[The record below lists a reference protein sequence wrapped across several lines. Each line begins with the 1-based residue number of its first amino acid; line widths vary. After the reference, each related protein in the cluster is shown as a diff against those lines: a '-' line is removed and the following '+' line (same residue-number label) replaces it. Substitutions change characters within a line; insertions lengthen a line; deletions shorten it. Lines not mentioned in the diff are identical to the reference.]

1 MNEIQ
6 YVRQHDS
13 MECGI
18 SCLSMVCKKFDKEYD
33 TSELYKICKATKE
46 GVSLKAI
53 AETARSIGLDSVSV
67 QITLDELMSNKLCS
81 ISHWNQNPACKNT
94 LHRTCGQE

>member
-13 MECGI
+13 MECDI
-18 SCLSMVCKKFDKEYD
+18 SCLSMVCKKINKEYD
-33 TSELYKICKATKE
+33 TSELYKICTATKD

-53 AETARSIGLDSVSV
+53 AETARSVGLGSVFV
-67 QITLDELMSNKLCS
+67 
-81 ISHWNQNPACKNT
+81 
-94 LHRTCGQE
+94 